1 MQYSYF
7 WQPNDKLTLTPAVGI
22 AYADRR
28 FNRYYYGI
36 RPAESERSGL
46 AAYRPKA
53 SVQPYAESAAE
64 YRFARHWSAFA
75 GGRVE
80 QLAKTVKDS
89 PMVEKS
95 YHSGGVV

>member
-1 MQYSYF
+1 M
-7 WQPNDKLTLTPAVGI
+7 K
-22 AYADRR
+22 
-28 FNRYYYGI
+28 
-36 RPAESERSGL
+36 RPENKRSGL

-53 SVQPYAESAAE
+53 SVQPYAEIAAE

-95 YHSGGVV
+95 YRVEGAAGVSYNFGADVD